1 MVTIKLS
8 YWHGQENET
17 GKSTI
22 DLFEMNLLGIRTS
35 ISCLLNSVIL
45 WSVFDNYQILN
56 GWTRTMHVLQ

>member
-45 WSVFDNYQILN
+45 
-56 GWTRTMHVLQ
+56 